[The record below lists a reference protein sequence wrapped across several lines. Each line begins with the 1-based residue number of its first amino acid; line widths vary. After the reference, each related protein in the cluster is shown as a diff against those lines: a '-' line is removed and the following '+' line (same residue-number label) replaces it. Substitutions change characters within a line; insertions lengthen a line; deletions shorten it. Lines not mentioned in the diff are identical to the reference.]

1 MPEIVLEIGGR
12 SFTLACDPG
21 EEASLKAAAA
31 MLAAEAQRLEDAIGR
46 VPESRMLLMAGLM
59 LADRTKEMETTCQLS
74 ETRLKTL
81 ETRLHESEA
90 KLAVLTVEM
99 NNRPEPEPEP
109 AADDLFGGDAGAIT
123 SSLEKSVAKLEA
135 MIDGSA

>member
-12 SFTLACDPG
+12 NFALACDPG
-21 EEASLKAAAA
+21 EETSLKAAAA
-31 MLAAEAQRLEDAIGR
+31 MLAAEAQRLEEAIGR

-81 ETRLHESEA
+81 ETRLYESEA
-90 KLAVLTVEM
+90 KLAALTVEM
-99 NNRPEPEPEP
+99 NNRPEPPT
-109 AADDLFGGDAGAIT
+109 DDLFGDGSAAVV

-135 MIDGSA
+135 LIDRPA